1 MLKKRCNMKY
11 LKAVSLMM
19 ILAAASFNTLRA
31 QDDKKDQEVKKLI
44 EDKNFV
50 FFAQT
55 ASPTGAPLRQL
66 SYGFDLRVLGDSV
79 VSYLPYF
86 GRAYSAPIDP
96 SDGGFHF
103 TSTSFD
109 YKVIDRKKGGWD
121 IIIKPKDTKDVREM
135 ALTTFDNGSSTL
147 RVMSNN
153 RQPISFNGY
162 IAARK

>member
-1 MLKKRCNMKY
+1 MNRNIF
-11 LKAVSLMM
+11 KAAGL
-19 ILAAASFNTLRA
+19 ILISVAASFNMSYA
-31 QDDKKDQEVKKLI
+31 QDDKKDQEIKKLI
-44 EDKNFV
+44 ENKNFV
-50 FFAQT
+50 FVAQS

-66 SYGFDLRVLGDSV
+66 SYGFDLSVLGDSV

-86 GRAYSAPIDP
+86 GRAYSAPMDP
-96 SDGGFHF
+96 TDGGFRF
-103 TSTSFD
+103 TSTNFD
-109 YKVIDRKKGGWD
+109 YTVTDRKKGGWD
-121 IIIKPKDTKDVREM
+121 IIIKPKDAKDVREM